1 MKLGEL
7 ANKTKEPKK
16 QNPVAK
22 AMTQDPQFKS
32 KVVPDKKKEMKAGY
46 QKHKGKV
53 EEVSSMGMNK
63 YGLAAKN
70 VDGKFYSYKDG
81 VETGVFDSMEELK
94 KHQEHLL
101 QQMDKSHN
109 QESVEESEHSDR
121 AGQIAADSVK
131 GSKFSNRDD
140 LESALSDALPDFPD
154 KDYDRSKAVERAMEI
169 LYGDLDDMLEEADGH
184 EASMAKTQMFK
195 TSQIAKQIHDMIERG
210 EDLPG
215 WIQSKLTKASDY
227 VSTVYDYMAYD
238 KMHEDEGDERAIAA
252 MKQARDE
259 EDDIATQKPYVSMY
273 RDDNGKMVYDV
284 LDKYGKSAFKS
295 HDEDEAIDYFS
306 KNYRKMREGG
316 SHKYSSDAQRK
327 AVHAQRNEASGY
339 EGQSEPSS
347 HEFKMKDMK
356 FKHASE
362 LDDLLRKAGIRAAA
376 EIKGDTAKIHS
387 YTTDRSVIAKTLG
400 VDENI
405 DPNDDALIEAMVTQN
420 PVKAMHN
427 ISMRREPFPV
437 KVGDD
442 TISVSPQM
450 AKDFVDRY
458 FKQSKTIQNRIAKEP
473 VSFQNFLKGKNT
485 DIIEGDWHDQHHS
498 SEWRKKNPIGNNF
511 MNPDDYDSEKPGI
524 HIIAIDPAET
534 HFFKVPANNYDE
546 AFNKYLEGGS
556 SSDPKQNEYYDSTK
570 DYASDHQYWGRID
583 NNQNDDDDFGES
595 INEAKV
601 EEIAPVAA
609 LGLGTVARQLG
620 KKVLPKV
627 AGMKGLNTAA
637 NVANVG
643 LNVAKTGAGLATDV
657 VGGVVGGATNAVDK
671 VTTALD
677 KNKPSFGQKTLN
689 QSADNE
695 GQTMDKR
702 LARLAGIDIGE
713 APGQF
718 SDEASE
724 VEMILKK
731 YPDEHEKL
739 KQGADIMDFQELY
752 QELFSYYMDSGEM
765 PYGVMK
771 ARDGDPYQWINDRLD
786 DLGLVEAKLKAG
798 DVLQFEDSGVEATV
812 VDKFGEDIITN
823 LDEKAIE
830 LIEAEYQG
838 RKVKLGKPMRGD
850 VKKFKVYVK
859 DPKTGNVKKV
869 NFGHGG
875 TSAKKAGQKTM
886 SIKKSDPARRR
897 SFRARHNCKNPGPR
911 TKARYWSCRA
921 W

>member
-1 MKLGEL
+1 MKLDEL
-7 ANKTKEPKK
+7 ANKTKDSKK

-81 VETGVFDSMEELK
+81 KETGVFDSMEELK

-109 QESVEESEHSDR
+109 QESV
-121 AGQIAADSVK
+121 
-131 GSKFSNRDD
+131 
-140 LESALSDALPDFPD
+140 
-154 KDYDRSKAVERAMEI
+154 
-169 LYGDLDDMLEEADGH
+169 EEADGH

-295 HDEDEAIDYFS
+295 HDEDEATDYFS

-405 DPNDDALIEAMVTQN
+405 DPNDDALIETMVTQN

-473 VSFQNFLKGKNT
+473 ISFQNFLKGKNT

-583 NNQNDDDDFGES
+583 NNQDDDDDFGES

-643 LNVAKTGAGLATDV
+643 INVAKTGAGLATDL
-657 VGGVVGGATNAVDK
+657 VGGVVGGAANAADK

-752 QELFSYYMDSGEM
+752 QELFSYYADSGEM
-765 PYGVMK
+765 PYGTMK
-771 ARDGDPYQWINDRLD
+771 ARDGDPYQWVNDRLD

-812 VDKFGEDIITN
+812 VDKFGEDIVTN